1 MISSFTNQS
10 TASPS
15 SKKDWLMKINIEKL
29 HANAKLPIKG
39 DQHAA
44 AWDLYAHSIE
54 DSSSTVFQATPSL
67 IKVGTGVAIEIPMG
81 YMGVVAPRSN
91 ISKHSWM
98 LGNSIGI
105 IDPTYS
111 KEWFCMFRPVGLALE
126 PFPYKVGERVAQM
139 FILPTVDFE
148 FNEVETVV
156 DVGRGE
162 GFGSTG
168 LS

>member
-1 MISSFTNQS
+1 MV
-10 TASPS
+10 SPS
-15 SKKDWLMKINIEKL
+15 SKKDWSMKINIEKL
-29 HANAKLPIKG
+29 HANAKLPVKG

-44 AWDLYAHSIE
+44 AWDLYADTIVLQES
-54 DSSSTVFQATPSL
+54 DLA
-67 IKVGTGVAIEIPMG
+67 KVGTGVAIEVPHG
-81 YMGVVAPRSN
+81 YMGVIVPRSN
-91 ISKHSWM
+91 ISKHGWV
-98 LGNSIGI
+98 LANSVGI

-111 KEWFCMFRPVGLALE
+111 KEWLCMFRQMGRNVL

-139 FILPTVDFE
+139 FFLPVVSFE
-148 FNEVETVV
+148 FNEVERLV